1 MRLTEELILLMLDEQ
16 SGYFGM
22 APDWDF
28 SCVMA
33 GAIIADL
40 TLENRV
46 DADLQSLQLI
56 DATPT
61 GDPLLDPT
69 LEEISR
75 EEGTFSAQHWIEK
88 NTVRSEDIVTMT
100 LERLAEKGV
109 LEFHSGGFWS
119 LSSAVS
125 RSKSY
130 PAAAGSSQ
138 KEARTRILG
147 IVLQDVIPDPR
158 DVILICLMH
167 VCNGFKM
174 LLSEEDYLEKR
185 DRIET
190 LASMDLV
197 GLSISAAV
205 KHSVLNPK
213 TRRAIQPK
221 PIPKLGMLE
230 MLRMP
235 GFWEGNVS
243 MVMCRIY
250 EKYGPVVEAP
260 FKRDGR
266 PVVLLIGLETNQ
278 WIHTKGR
285 FYLRTKDYIKDF
297 ENALGASRTLP
308 GMDGAEHFRLRKSL
322 RKAYSR
328 ATLASRLEEV
338 LDLCRDSVGR
348 WQQGSVHGA
357 TQMCKRHVS
366 GQVCRLGFDIDGS
379 DYIDEVLEYQHRI
392 LNVYVTRIMPRFM
405 LHTPRM
411 RRAKKLFTKMMAD
424 IEAAHAPAKREG
436 KVPDLADTL
445 RAIHQEDPQFLPDTD
460 LTFPLVAMS
469 LGITYLAGA
478 LAFALHAMVTRP
490 ELHERVRG
498 EAANLFGNGR
508 TPSAEDLSP
517 ENIDIASRLYL
528 ETQRM
533 YSAIPGQFRTV
544 MNRCTI
550 GEYEIASPTR
560 VLICQTATH
569 YMDDVFKDPTK
580 FDIDRYLPDRKEHL
594 TPCAY
599 GSYGLGTH
607 TCLAHNWVHMQMVLN
622 ILFIAHHV
630 ELEVRPSDYKLG
642 INPFPTLSPNRKM
655 KFRVAEVRGL

>member
-69 LEEISR
+69 LEEISQ

-308 GMDGAEHFRLRKSL
+308 GMDGGPN
-322 RKAYSR
+322 
-328 ATLASRLEEV
+328 T
-338 LDLCRDSVGR
+338 
-348 WQQGSVHGA
+348 
-357 TQMCKRHVS
+357 S
-366 GQVCRLGFDIDGS
+366 G
-379 DYIDEVLEYQHRI
+379 
-392 LNVYVTRIMPRFM
+392 
-405 LHTPRM
+405 
-411 RRAKKLFTKMMAD
+411 
-424 IEAAHAPAKREG
+424 
-436 KVPDLADTL
+436 
-445 RAIHQEDPQFLPDTD
+445 
-460 LTFPLVAMS
+460 
-469 LGITYLAGA
+469 
-478 LAFALHAMVTRP
+478 
-490 ELHERVRG
+490 
-498 EAANLFGNGR
+498 
-508 TPSAEDLSP
+508 
-517 ENIDIASRLYL
+517 
-528 ETQRM
+528 
-533 YSAIPGQFRTV
+533 
-544 MNRCTI
+544 
-550 GEYEIASPTR
+550 
-560 VLICQTATH
+560 
-569 YMDDVFKDPTK
+569 
-580 FDIDRYLPDRKEHL
+580 
-594 TPCAY
+594 
-599 GSYGLGTH
+599 
-607 TCLAHNWVHMQMVLN
+607 
-622 ILFIAHHV
+622 
-630 ELEVRPSDYKLG
+630 
-642 INPFPTLSPNRKM
+642 
-655 KFRVAEVRGL
+655 